1 MKRTSHHFWLDLVAC
16 FLIPAY
22 TLLFAGSKEWF
33 ASNFSVIAVMGA
45 DHYRG
50 FIYWGIL
57 AGVYFLVMLVGLSGR
72 LPRLRARVGVLILTL
87 LAILSLGYAL
97 AIPYLPARFPKYA
110 ALHVLLAAL
119 ACALLMAAL
128 LILLL
133 SLRRED
139 PERWRAPLRAWWA
152 IVAVSALLFLIP
164 QMVSTALEV
173 FFTISATLL
182 ARDIW
187 LRGRKG

>member
-1 MKRTSHHFWLDLVAC
+1 MKRRKHFWLDLIAC
-16 FLIPAY
+16 FLIPGY
-22 TLLFAGSKEWF
+22 TLLFAGSLRWF
-33 ASNFSVIAVMGA
+33 SSNFSVIAVTGA

-50 FIYWGIL
+50 FVYWGLLTGGYFLFMLARLAGLPPQPGARAGIL
-57 AGVYFLVMLVGLSGR
+57 A
-72 LPRLRARVGVLILTL
+72 LTT
-87 LAILSLGYAL
+87 LAILCLGYAIV
-97 AIPYLPARFPKYA
+97 IPYLPAFFPRYA